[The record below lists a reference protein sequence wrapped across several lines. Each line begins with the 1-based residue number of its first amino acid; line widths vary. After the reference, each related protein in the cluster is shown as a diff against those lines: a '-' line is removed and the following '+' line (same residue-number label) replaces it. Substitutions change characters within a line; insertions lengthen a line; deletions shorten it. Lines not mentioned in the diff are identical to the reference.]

1 MPPGARD
8 PVGFDDVEGA
18 GAGTSQSLAVTR
30 GEDAETGAP
39 TALDEGCIGIGGLPP
54 ALACASCSAA

>member
-8 PVGFDDVEGA
+8 PVGPNEVEGA

-30 GEDAETGAP
+30 GEDAEMGAP
-39 TALDEGCIGIGGLPP
+39 TALDEGAIEIGGLPP
-54 ALACASCSAA
+54 ASA